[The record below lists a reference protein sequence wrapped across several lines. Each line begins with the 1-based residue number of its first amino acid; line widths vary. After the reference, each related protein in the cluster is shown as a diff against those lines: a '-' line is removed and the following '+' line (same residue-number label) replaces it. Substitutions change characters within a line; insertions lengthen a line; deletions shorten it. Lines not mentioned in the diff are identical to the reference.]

1 MWYSPL
7 PTDSVLTIISR
18 VHVVVMICLRL
29 TTTLLPLYLILR
41 LYGNDD
47 ISAEMR
53 ASMREEFP
61 ERVFFNFLLTMYRKR
76 NL

>member
-18 VHVVVMICLRL
+18 VHVVVVICLRL

-41 LYGNDD
+41 LLGNN
-47 ISAEMR
+47 ISEEMR
-53 ASMREEFP
+53 ASMQKEFP
-61 ERVFFNFLLTMYRKR
+61 ERVLF
-76 NL
+76 